1 MAFFQEFR
9 EFLKSITVWFCLLLV
24 FAGFFFLFGIKEVDV
39 LGKVYFLPLP
49 TDPPFSVQ
57 LFEKMQ
63 QDLLP
68 SGVQL
73 IVTNPLSAFL
83 SQIKISLSMAF
94 FLSFPYFLFRIIGFF
109 APALYKKEKKAML
122 KLLFPSLILFA
133 GGCSFAYFI
142 LIPPT
147 FKILYSYTIAMGA
160 LPYFSVTEFV
170 TLIFG
175 FMMAVGIMFLLPIFM
190 VLLTRMGIV
199 ENTFWKENWKYS
211 FLFFLIF
218 SAIITPD
225 GTGITMI
232 ILSVPLSLLYF
243 LGIGI
248 GGRHK
253 IDQ

>member
-1 MAFFQEFR
+1 MSFFQEFR
-9 EFLKSITVWFCLLLV
+9 DFLKSIFAWFCLLLAV
-24 FAGFFFLFGIKEVDV
+24 AGFFFLFGIKEVDI
-39 LGKVYFLPLP
+39 LGEAYFLPLP
-49 TDPPFSVQ
+49 SDPSFSVR
-57 LFEKMQ
+57 LFEIIQK
-63 QDLLP
+63 DLLP

-83 SQIKISLSMAF
+83 SQIKISLSIAF
-94 FLSFPYFLFRIIGFF
+94 FLTFPYFLFKIIGFF
-109 APALYKKEKKAML
+109 APALYKKEKASAL
-122 KLLFPSLILFA
+122 KILFPSLLLFA
-133 GGCSFAYFI
+133 LGCLFAYFI

-147 FKILYSYTIAMGA
+147 FKILYSYTITMGA

-170 TLIFG
+170 ALIFG
-175 FMMAVGIMFLLPIFM
+175 FMLAVGIMFLLPIFM

-232 ILSVPLSLLYF
+232 ILSAPLSVLYF

-253 IDQ
+253 ID